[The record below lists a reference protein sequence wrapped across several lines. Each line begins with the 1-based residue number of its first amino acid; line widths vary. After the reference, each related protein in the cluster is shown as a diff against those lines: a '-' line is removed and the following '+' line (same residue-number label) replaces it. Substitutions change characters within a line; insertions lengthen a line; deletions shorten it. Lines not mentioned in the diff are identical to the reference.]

1 MKQAR
6 LAGISVRIVRS
17 AMEYMGQQTK
27 FQALDVP
34 PRSRLYGLVPCN
46 IETIWSESL
55 TSYLNRLGWAH
66 GVSPRDL
73 VVQELLP
80 SFTSK
85 PWLRSS
91 PGLVTVFSRKG
102 GAMSL
107 NGMSTFTLEGIRLLE
122 QLTMRSD
129 LHLLTL
135 HSWVGN
141 LPS

>member
-73 VVQELLP
+73 VVQEMLP
-80 SFTSK
+80 FLSSK
-85 PWLRSS
+85 PKLSSS
-91 PGLVTVFSRKG
+91 PGWLPTFSGKG
-102 GAMSL
+102 GAISL
-107 NGMSTFTLEGIRLLE
+107 NGMRSLALE
-122 QLTMRSD
+122 
-129 LHLLTL
+129 
-135 HSWVGN
+135 
-141 LPS
+141 